1 MQEDFCELHLPNGRV
16 VKFSYNKLK
25 AGAVIAVLL
34 LAGACGGLGYMYH
47 QLADYRSEAAE
58 FAAYKQNKLEQ
69 QTKLQKLVNDNETM
83 LRDMAEISNLEKKLR
98 RAIIRDVD
106 SSKLGEAQSNMV
118 DQTTAKSSNV
128 TSSYTG
134 KGGKG
139 SIDAKST
146 MAVLQAQN
154 SNIRQMLDS
163 TKKSVSQ
170 LLGEVEGRS
179 GTLAAFP
186 DKWPTDGGSISS
198 GYGGRTGPIEGGY
211 EWHSGIDIAVEFGT
225 PVYAT
230 AAGTVEQ
237 AGWNG
242 GYGRY
247 VRIAHG
253 DDYETAYGH
262 MSGIAVVAGQQV
274 IKGEIIGFVGSTGYS
289 TGPHLHYEVLADGQN
304 IDPFYVLQGK

>member
-1 MQEDFCELHLPNGRV
+1 MQEDFCELRLPGGRV

-25 AGAVIAVLL
+25 AGIMLAVLL
-34 LAGACGGLGYMYH
+34 SAGACASLGYMYH

-58 FAAYKQNKLEQ
+58 FATYKQTKLEQ
-69 QTKLQKLVNDNETM
+69 QTKLQKLVSDNETM

-118 DQTTAKSSNV
+118 DQTTAKSSTV

-134 KGGKG
+134 QGGKG
-139 SIDAKST
+139 YLDTQST

-163 TKKSVSQ
+163 TKKSVSE

-179 GTLAAFP
+179 GKTAAFP

-211 EWHSGIDIAVEFGT
+211 EWHPGIDIAVEFGT
-225 PVYAT
+225 PIYAT

-247 VRIAHG
+247 VRISHG
-253 DDYETAYGH
+253 DGYETAYGH
-262 MSGIAVVAGQQV
+262 MSGIAVAVGQQV
-274 IKGEIIGFVGSTGYS
+274 TKGEIIGFVGSTGYS
-289 TGPHLHYEVLADGQN
+289 TGPHVHYEVLADGQT
-304 IDPFYVLQGK
+304 IDPFYVLKGK

>member
-1 MQEDFCELHLPNGRV
+1 MQEDFCELHLPNGRI

-34 LAGACGGLGYMYH
+34 LVGACGGLGYMYH

-262 MSGIAVVAGQQV
+262 MSGIAVVTGQQV